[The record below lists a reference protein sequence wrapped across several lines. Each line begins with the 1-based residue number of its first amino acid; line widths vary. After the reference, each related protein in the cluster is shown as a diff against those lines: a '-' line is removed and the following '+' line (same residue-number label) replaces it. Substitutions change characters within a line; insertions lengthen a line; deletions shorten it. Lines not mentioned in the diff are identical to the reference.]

1 MKIVSLIIVLSI
13 LFLSFNKPNEASS
26 SIRFN
31 ANPSGREDIKV
42 LNSVYETEL
51 LRFINQYRNKKG
63 LNSLSVHPDL
73 MRASR
78 YHAADMAHENYHE
91 HATHNRISNG
101 LQRGLNTFQ
110 RISSFYDG
118 FPNAENIAAGYGN
131 PLAVFEAW
139 VKSPGH
145 KRNLL
150 NKSATHMGVGYYRDS
165 KSKFKNYW
173 VFESA
178 AQ

>member
-13 LFLSFNKPNEASS
+13 LFLSFNLPNEASS

-139 VKSPGH
+139 VNSPGH

>member
-1 MKIVSLIIVLSI
+1 MKIISLIIVLSM
-13 LFLSFNKPNEASS
+13 LFFSFNTPNEAYT

-31 ANPSGREDIKV
+31 ANPSGREDIEV
-42 LNSVYETEL
+42 LNSVYEAEL
-51 LRFINQYRNKKG
+51 LYLINQYRNKKG
-63 LNSLSVHPDL
+63 LNSLSVHADL

-91 HATHNRISNG
+91 HATHNRILNG

-118 FPNAENIAAGYGN
+118 FANTENIGAGYTS
-131 PLAVFEAW
+131 PQSVFEGW
-139 VKSPGH
+139 VNSPGH
-145 KRNLL
+145 KKNLL
-150 NKSATHMGVGYYRDS
+150 NRSATHMGVGYYHNASS
-165 KSKFKNYW
+165 KYGNYW

-178 AQ
+178 VQ

>member
-13 LFLSFNKPNEASS
+13 LFLSFNLPNEASS